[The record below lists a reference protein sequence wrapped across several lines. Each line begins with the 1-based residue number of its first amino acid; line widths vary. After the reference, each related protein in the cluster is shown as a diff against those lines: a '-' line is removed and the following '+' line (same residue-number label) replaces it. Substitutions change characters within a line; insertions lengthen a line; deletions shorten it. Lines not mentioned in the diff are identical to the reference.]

1 MKHLSLRASLIAAL
15 IALPA
20 TAAFAQS
27 NLDRFEAASERVTQ
41 LTYQGIASQYNVAS
55 DVFPSAD
62 WDRPMRRAGR
72 CILRAYEGEVG
83 SDGVA
88 QFLAGFEN
96 AVQSASPN
104 DILSGS
110 FSGQLPDGLDT
121 QRQQQIQNDC
131 GMLELEMTR
140 LAESGVL
147 QALQQQ

>member
-1 MKHLSLRASLIAAL
+1 MKDLSLRAGLVAAL

-20 TAAFAQS
+20 TAALAQS
-27 NLDRFEAASERVTQ
+27 ELDRFEAASERVTQ
-41 LTYQGIASQYNVAS
+41 LTYQGIADQYGVDAG
-55 DVFPSAD
+55 VFPSPE

-72 CILRAYEGEVG
+72 CILGAYEDEVG
-83 SDGVA
+83 EEGVA
-88 QFLAGFEN
+88 QFLAGFET

-104 DILSGS
+104 DILTGA
-110 FSGQLPDGLDT
+110 FTGQLPDGLTT
-121 QRQQQIQNDC
+121 QRQQTIQNEC